1 MQISYFTPIATKS
14 GNVPGVKPELELA
27 FDSYLH
33 KVREGFWQDIVLA
46 VRTGKASKLD
56 APGVTPSGT
65 FSQRSG
71 AGLKRHSGYM
81 ALDLD
86 KKDNDYIGMDEI
98 CADPYTYAAHK
109 SISGEGVVVY
119 VKIVPERHA
128 DAFLAIE
135 KYYADKYHLV
145 LDASGKDVT
154 RFRFVSYDPELWIN
168 PGAKT
173 WKTYLQKKQIQPTG
187 KTYVHT
193 VSDVEHVLNQIEY
206 KRVNLADS
214 YHDWIKVGMAFASRY
229 GQQGR
234 DYFHQ
239 VSALSSKY
247 DREATDKKYDAL
259 LRGGNKAVGIAS
271 FFWLAQQHGLEVK
284 TPRTAHIQ
292 QVASMQKRAVG
303 TSGGAPS
310 LQAAKEAAV
319 KVLSDMDNIDGEDV
333 DEVIDQVFQ
342 GGDSDSDAGGDMDI
356 LKQVKEFLRMQDI
369 RFNLVSGK
377 NEIKGRDMTDREYNS
392 LYINMLEV
400 VNPMKQKKAVSKD
413 LFYSLIDSDF
423 TPEFHPLKDF
433 FAQHAEVKPKGCVDE
448 LISCMKMKPL
458 QISQGDYF
466 QPEAYLQ
473 TYFRKWLLSC
483 VASWHGTY
491 SVMMVVLTGKQ
502 YISKTNF
509 LRHLLPDELGRY
521 YAESKLDKGKDD
533 EILMCTKALIC
544 DDEYSGKSK
553 VEYKMLKELL
563 SKQVFTIRRPYG
575 RMAEDLQRIA
585 VLCGTSNEDEII
597 NDPTGNR
604 RIIPVPLLEIDWERF
619 RGINKTLLWMELYH
633 EWIKSGDGWML
644 TRQEIEYLQKLTI
657 EYNQVSQEEEAVL
670 MFFGLPASGGYV
682 EYLTNTEIR
691 NEIEMNTRLKLS
703 QVKLGVVLQ
712 KIGFKKIPKKI
723 DGVTRLVYEIVRKR
737 ATPNPYGQ
745 QSDAAF

>member
-1 MQISYFTPIATKS
+1 MLTKS
-14 GNVPGVKPELELA
+14 GNVPGIKPESELA

-33 KVREGFWQDIVLA
+33 KVREGHWQDIVLA
-46 VRTGKASKLD
+46 VRTGKAAKMD
-56 APGVTPSGT
+56 APGVTPSGS
-65 FSQRSG
+65 FSHRSG
-71 AGLKRHSGYM
+71 AGLKRHSGFI

-86 KKDNDYIGMDEI
+86 RKDNEWIGMDEI

-119 VKIVPERHA
+119 VKIQPERHA
-128 DAFLAIE
+128 EAFLALE
-135 KYYADKYHLV
+135 KYYADKYQLI
-145 LDASGKDVT
+145 LDPSGKDIT
-154 RFRFVSYDPELWIN
+154 RFRFVSYDPELWMN
-168 PGAKT
+168 AGSKT
-173 WKTYLQKKQIQPTG
+173 WKTYLKKNQVQPVG
-187 KTYVHT
+187 RTYVHS
-193 VSDVEHVLNQIEY
+193 VSDVEHVLNQISY

-229 GQQGR
+229 GEQGR

-239 VSALSSKY
+239 VSSMSSKY
-247 DREATDKKYDAL
+247 DRDGTDRKYTAL
-259 LRGGNKAVGIAS
+259 VRGANKAVGIAS
-271 FFWLAQQHGLEVK
+271 FFWLAQQHGLEIK
-284 TPRTAHIQ
+284 TPRTAHVVQ
-292 QVASMQKRAVG
+292 AASMQKKAIG
-303 TSGGAPS
+303 TSGGAPDVQS
-310 LQAAKEAAV
+310 AKEAV
-319 KVLSDMDNIDGEDV
+319 IKLLSDVDNMSGE
-333 DEVIDQVFQ
+333 EVEDLVEQVFQ
-342 GGDSDSDAGGDMDI
+342 ANDADLEAGGEVDI
-356 LKQVKEFLRMQDI
+356 LKQVKEFLRIQDI

-423 TPEFHPLKDF
+423 TQEFHPLHDF
-433 FAQHAEVKPKGCVDE
+433 FAQHAEMKPKGVIDE

-458 QISQGDYF
+458 QITQGEFF

-483 VASWHGTY
+483 IASWHGTY

-509 LRHLLPDELGRY
+509 LRYLLPDELGRY

-563 SKQVFTIRRPYG
+563 SKQVFTVRRPYG

-604 RIIPVPLLEIDWERF
+604 RIIPVPLLEIDWERY
-619 RGINKTLLWMELYH
+619 RQINKTLLWMELYH
-633 EWIKSGDGWML
+633 EWLKSGDSWML

-670 MFFGLPASGGYV
+670 MFFGLPSEGGYCD
-682 EYLTNTEIR
+682 YLTNTEIR

-712 KIGFKKIPKKI
+712 KLGFRKIPKKI
-723 DGVTRLVYEIVRKR
+723 DGTTRLVYEVVKKR
-737 ATPNPYGQ
+737 SNPNPYGNPTP
-745 QSDAAF
+745 APF